1 MNKIEKVNILI
12 VDDRPENLMALEKL
26 LKRPDLNIIK
36 ATSGNEA
43 LALVLEHSF
52 ALVLLDVQMPD
63 MDGFETAELMRSNDD
78 TKRIPI
84 IFVTAI
90 SKEQKYVF
98 KGYDA
103 GAVDYLFK
111 PLEPDILKSKV
122 NVFLEL
128 HKQKMVLEKMNE
140 ELRKANKTIREQQK
154 AVIEQE
160 RLKVLL
166 QIAGVTA
173 YEFHQPLMSLLEGV
187 KSLQT
192 EDHEKMA
199 ECIVRIQEA
208 GQQISDTVE
217 KMMTIHQYEVEPY
230 YEESFTMEPGQR
242 TKILLV
248 EDANDSFEI
257 IKGYLNDLNFTNV
270 YRAVDIKGALNI
282 LEQRRFDLIL
292 LDHFLDDGTGFDFL
306 RITKEKEIETPVII
320 VTGYGNEM
328 LVSQIL
334 QKGASDYLPKDK
346 LNTETLSKVINNTI
360 EKARLKMETKKLE
373 IEMKKANAK
382 IAEMSKVD
390 ELTRLS
396 NRRYF
401 MEVLEKEFERARRYK
416 TEMVLVMMDLD
427 NFKKINDT
435 YGHIAGDTVLSEI
448 GKALRKHVRSNDV
461 VGRYGGEELAVILPN
476 TNQDSACMVYERFR
490 KKVEEYCFKHGSD
503 QFQITV
509 SIGIASSNDSESP
522 KDLIAHADHAL
533 YQAKTT
539 GRNNVVI
546 YMPPDK
552 IINKLGNI

>member
-1 MNKIEKVNILI
+1 MNKVEKVNILI

-36 ATSGNEA
+36 ATSGNDA

-63 MDGFETAELMRSNDD
+63 MDGFETAELMRANDE
-78 TKRIPI
+78 TKHIPI

-128 HKQKMVLEKMNE
+128 HKQKTFLEKINE

-154 AVIEQE
+154 AVIEEE

-166 QIAGVTA
+166 QMAGVTA
-173 YEFHQPLMSLLEGV
+173 YEFNQPLMSLLENI
-187 KSLQT
+187 KSVQT
-192 EDHEKMA
+192 EDPEKRA
-199 ECIVRIQEA
+199 EYIARIQKA

-217 KMMTIHQYEVEPY
+217 KMKTIHQYEAEPY
-230 YEESFTMEPGQR
+230 YEESHTMDQGPK

-248 EDANDSFEI
+248 EDAEDSFKI
-257 IKGYLNDLNFTNV
+257 INDILNDLNFTNV
-270 YRAVDIKGALNI
+270 SRAVNIKDALNV
-282 LEQRRFDLIL
+282 LEQDRFDLIL

-306 RITKEKEIETPVII
+306 EITKEKKIETPVII
-320 VTGYGNEM
+320 VTGYGDEM
-328 LVSQIL
+328 LVSQMI

-346 LNTETLSKVINNTI
+346 LNKESLSGVIDNTI
-360 EKARLKMETKKLE
+360 EKTRLKMETKKLE
-373 IEMKKANAK
+373 MEKKKADAR

-390 ELTRLS
+390 ALTSLS

-401 MEVLEKEFERARRYK
+401 MEALEKEFERARRYK
-416 TEMVLVMMDLD
+416 TEVVLVMMDLD

-435 YGHIAGDTVLSEI
+435 YGHLAGDMVLSEI

-461 VGRYGGEELAVILPN
+461 VGRYGGEELAVILPS
-476 TNQDSACMVYERFR
+476 TNQNNACVVYERFR
-490 KKVEEYCFKHGSD
+490 KMVQEYCFKHESN
-503 QFQITV
+503 QFHITV

-539 GRNNVVI
+539 GRNNVVV
-546 YMPPDK
+546 YASSQR
-552 IINKLGNI
+552 NT